1 MNIDNTIECK
11 RILSHINKQ
20 VCEVSV
26 KFNKNQVSRVL
37 YSLFLENFNCV
48 QRKAPYE
55 EISNNRKPLKLRH
68 YLQGQL
74 SGPSATESLPT

>member
-37 YSLFLENFNCV
+37 YSLFLEILIVYKERPRTKKSQTIGN
-48 QRKAPYE
+48 P
-55 EISNNRKPLKLRH
+55 
-68 YLQGQL
+68 
-74 SGPSATESLPT
+74 